1 MEEFRNIFEHC
12 RKELDEVSRREANYI
27 MSKLAKTTIVGDYEI
42 ELGYEEQAFPFTV
55 YLSKY
60 SGRGKHEIE
69 RYETADY
76 NEARD
81 KFDSYV
87 ERAGGIKESA
97 ITTEITDMANNVIAR
112 MLEFDDV
119 IELRTITGTPLGRY
133 VKATNTTTDMMN
145 NALAKGNIL
154 VTLIKKQ

>member
-1 MEEFRNIFEHC
+1 MNEFFKLLECC
-12 RKELDEVSRREANYI
+12 REVDI
-27 MSKLAKTTIVGDYEI
+27 
-42 ELGYEEQAFPFTV
+42 
-55 YLSKY
+55 
-60 SGRGKHEIE
+60 
-69 RYETADY
+69 
-76 NEARD
+76 NE
-81 KFDSYV
+81 KSV
-87 ERAGGIKESA
+87 
-97 ITTEITDMANNVIAR
+97 ITTEITDMSNNLIAR